1 MSNNLEDDI
10 HNYFHNP
17 YLAPVESDSP
27 DSAIPFYQD
36 DEIDLQPYT
45 SSSNSDPNYRAETP
59 SYTESRESEHETLVP
74 IPQTPYSNVPN
85 GWMPQGSS
93 STVSYLR

>member
-1 MSNNLEDDI
+1 MSSNLEDDI

-17 YLAPVESDSP
+17 YLAPVENDSP
-27 DSAIPFYQD
+27 DSGIPFYQD

-45 SSSNSDPNYRAETP
+45 SSSNSDPNYKVETS
-59 SYTESRESEHETLVP
+59 SYTESRESENETLVP
-74 IPQTPYSNVPN
+74 MPQMHYPNIPN

-93 STVSYLR
+93 SKISNLS